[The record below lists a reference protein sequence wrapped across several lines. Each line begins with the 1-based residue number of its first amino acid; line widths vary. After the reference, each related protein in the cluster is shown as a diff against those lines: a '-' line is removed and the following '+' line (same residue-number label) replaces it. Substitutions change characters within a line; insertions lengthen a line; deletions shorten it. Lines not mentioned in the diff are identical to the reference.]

1 MLAYLVNIGLQGTNT
16 PHRPKRFHFS
26 TERDNHALF
35 GLFAFLPL
43 IPPPASFPYRPK
55 RFHFGTERDHHTFLG
70 LLAFQYLLNGQ
81 L

>member
-43 IPPPASFPYRPK
+43 IPPLASFPYTPK

-70 LLAFQYLLNGQ
+70 LLAFHHLLNGQ